1 MKNFQ
6 LNTTIDFKSIIALA
20 VGNKKQSIS
29 DEFGIENFSD
39 EIAVALKEAVV
50 EERKAAA
57 KTAAEEIIKII
68 TLTRQREETLIEIIR
83 EARRTEANAKK
94 QLAEIAAA
102 KEEAKKNNNY
112 VLLFKAIGGNVPT
125 IVLENHPELL
135 VLTPATTP
143 TRSKAAK

>member
-68 TLTRQREETLIEIIR
+68 TLTRQREENLIEIIR
-83 EARRTEANAKK
+83 EARRNEANAKK

-102 KEEAKKNNNY
+102 KEEAKKSSNY
-112 VLLFKAIGGNVPT
+112 VLLFKAIGGGIPT

-135 VLTPATTP
+135 VLSPATTP
-143 TRSKAAK
+143 TRSKAGK